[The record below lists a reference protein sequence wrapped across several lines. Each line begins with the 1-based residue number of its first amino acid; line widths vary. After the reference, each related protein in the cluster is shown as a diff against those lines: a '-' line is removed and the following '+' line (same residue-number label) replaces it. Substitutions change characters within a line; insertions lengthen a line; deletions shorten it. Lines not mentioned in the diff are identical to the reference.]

1 MSLCNISWEDFDSHS
16 RQTFSNLY
24 LSPNFSDVT
33 LVSNDGQHTPSH
45 KFVLSS
51 GSSVLEQMLNSNSSF
66 TNQIIYLP
74 TLNNEDL
81 LPVLQFLYHGETK
94 LCQSQMTAFF
104 KIASDLKIQT
114 LCNANNQDQVPN
126 ARMSSPNLKVPYHEN
141 EPITRT
147 PYKPITHPETVN
159 HANDSNDHVAESFYN
174 EDNEYYEVQTEDNYI
189 DNDTN
194 KNNEHV
200 DEIQAEPEKF
210 GETIFE
216 QSLNENSIKS
226 DALQLP
232 LQKDSEAKE
241 ISKELSSELRNIKE
255 QNSLDPVVC
264 DLCGKVF
271 SSSQSMHNHYQTIHL
286 KEKYHCE
293 KCDYQATQK
302 EALKL
307 HVNAIHSKVQI
318 PCNQCNFEGNSNAA
332 LKSHMKKYHSN
343 FPCTICP
350 FVGKSAGKLRTHIE
364 EKHDGT
370 KFPCNKCPYQ
380 ASTPGH
386 LAFHKKLHCTICGK
400 VIFGQKDQHMLLHNK
415 Q

>member
-1 MSLCNISWEDFDSHS
+1 M
-16 RQTFSNLY
+16 
-24 LSPNFSDVT
+24 
-33 LVSNDGQHTPSH
+33 
-45 KFVLSS
+45 
-51 GSSVLEQMLNSNSSF
+51 
-66 TNQIIYLP
+66 
-74 TLNNEDL
+74 
-81 LPVLQFLYHGETK
+81 ETK
-94 LCQSQMTAFF
+94 LCQSQMTVFF

-114 LCNANNQDQVPN
+114 LCNTNNQDQVPN
-126 ARMSSPNLKVPYHEN
+126 ARISSPNLKLPYHEN
-141 EPITRT
+141 KPITRT
-147 PYKPITHPETVN
+147 LYKTITHPETVN
-159 HANDSNDHVAESFYN
+159 HPNDSKDHVAESFYN
-174 EDNEYYEVQTEDNYI
+174 EDNEYYEVQREDNYI

-194 KNNEHV
+194 KNNEHE

-210 GETIFE
+210 EETLFE

-232 LQKDSEAKE
+232 LQRDSEAKE
-241 ISKELSSELRNIKE
+241 ISKELSPELRNIKE
-255 QNSLDPVVC
+255 QNSPETEVC

-271 SSSQSMHNHYQTIHL
+271 KSSKLMQNHYLTAHL

-302 EALKL
+302 E
-307 HVNAIHSKVQI
+307 
-318 PCNQCNFEGNSNAA
+318 A